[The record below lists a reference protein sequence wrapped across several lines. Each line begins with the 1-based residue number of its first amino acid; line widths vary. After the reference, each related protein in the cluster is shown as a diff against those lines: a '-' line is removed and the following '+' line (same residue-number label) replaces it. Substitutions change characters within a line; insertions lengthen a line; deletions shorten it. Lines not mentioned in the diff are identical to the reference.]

1 MIFRNMEELKF
12 SDVRKV
18 MKVGDTVSDIR
29 EGKNAGLYTVG
40 IIEGSSVVG
49 LSQREFE
56 ALSPEERAKLCEQA
70 RKKYLE
76 AGADCVVNDIRG
88 ILELIEV

>member
-1 MIFRNMEELKF
+1 
-12 SDVRKV
+12 

-56 ALSPEERAKLCEQA
+56 ALSPEERAQLCEQA

>member
-1 MIFRNMEELKF
+1 M
-12 SDVRKV
+12 
-18 MKVGDTVSDIR
+18 
-29 EGKNAGLYTVG
+29 G

-56 ALSPEERAKLCEQA
+56 ALSPEERQMLCEQA